1 MTEDTWHFATFSFHS
16 FFSPSITMDLPA
28 VQLLCLE
35 QREFIELV
43 NLTHYPDRSLC
54 VFYISSLSER
64 SCANLP
70 GSGPQQDFV
79 ACLEWVLQQ
88 QLSIHHR
95 PRRAYQHLFT
105 YPSAQSAN
113 TQLDGATAWF
123 HHRNL
128 CLPWRKSQWALL
140 SWDPIQSLSPI

>member
-1 MTEDTWHFATFSFHS
+1 
-16 FFSPSITMDLPA
+16 MDLPA

-79 ACLEWVLQQ
+79 ACLEWVLENNN
-88 QLSIHHR
+88 S
-95 PRRAYQHLFT
+95 AFT
-105 YPSAQSAN
+105 IGLAEPTSTSSPTPVPSQPTPS
-113 TQLDGATAWF
+113 
-123 HHRNL
+123 
-128 CLPWRKSQWALL
+128 
-140 SWDPIQSLSPI
+140 